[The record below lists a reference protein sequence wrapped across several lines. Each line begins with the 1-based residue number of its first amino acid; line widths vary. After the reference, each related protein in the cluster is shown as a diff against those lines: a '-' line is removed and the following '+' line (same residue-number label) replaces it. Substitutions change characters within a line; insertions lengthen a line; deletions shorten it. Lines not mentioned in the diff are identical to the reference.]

1 MSQILF
7 GGDGYGENGYGEFGY
22 GHPQRTTGS
31 AAPSPYVYGE
41 FGYGASA
48 SKLFLEDFNVS
59 FAAPKDMSGAFY
71 SFEAAKVFCGEVD
84 TVFRLDK
91 VFDVEEFYSVR
102 AETSNEKLIKILE
115 LI

>member
-31 AAPSPYVYGE
+31 AAPSAYVYGQ

-48 SKLFLEDFNVS
+48 SKLFLEEFDVRV
-59 FAAPKDMSGAFY
+59 AAPKDLSSVFY
-71 SFEAAKVFCGEVD
+71 SFETAKLFHGEVD
-84 TVFRLDK
+84 TGFRLRK